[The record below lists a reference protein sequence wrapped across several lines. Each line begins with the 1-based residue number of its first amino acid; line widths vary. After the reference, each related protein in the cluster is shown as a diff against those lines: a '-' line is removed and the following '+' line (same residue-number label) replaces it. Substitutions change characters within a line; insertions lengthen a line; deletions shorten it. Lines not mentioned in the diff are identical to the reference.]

1 MMTKSTLLTLLGVSA
16 IGLSKS
22 LSKGSLGRI
31 RMGVLSRNE
40 IRNLIQ
46 NVREHQENL
55 IAPFYAGEISLAQ
68 AMTNAL
74 ENPYQYHSDEYNVDT
89 NIINISD
96 QFLKTNLFLFY
107 NPHIYRPSDAY
118 SFGDKRGKLKT
129 AEEKRELSRL
139 LFKLVNKSFEEK
151 DFPEF
156 FYDPSK
162 DQKDNWYRYVKT
174 LLRYYDN
181 LLPDENIQENF
192 LTIVFEP
199 ENTPGQ
205 FRLRADGNIYF
216 EQDMALLRSLRHEV
230 RHSIDYQLKERSDS
244 FNDGYSIHSLPKK
257 HKRNIADINEPR
269 DYRKLPHVQRPAEFV
284 TYIGDVHD
292 QIAGSDLF
300 IDDDGN
306 FRDEP
311 LRESVLSSVNPNSFN
326 ILNYCFV
333 NLYGGRNQSGIPSE
347 VLLETLTRTLSGK
360 YRRWIWNKK
369 NRFHSEDYY
378 NMMREELL
386 STAYNAGRTIYN
398 QFQDYFIENYD
409 PNVQI
414 V

>member
-1 MMTKSTLLTLLGVSA
+1 MTNTSLLTLLGVSA

-40 IRNLIQ
+40 IRNLTQ

-74 ENPYQYHSDEYNVDT
+74 GNTYQYHSDEYNVDA

-129 AEEKRELSRL
+129 TEEKRALISL
-139 LFKLVNKSFEEK
+139 LFKMVNKSFEEK

-162 DQKDNWYRYVKT
+162 NQRDNWFRYVKT
-174 LLRYYDN
+174 LLRYYNN
-181 LLPDENIQENF
+181 LLPDENIQESF
-192 LTIVFEP
+192 LTIVLEP
-199 ENTPGQ
+199 ENTRGQ
-205 FRLRADGNIYF
+205 FRIRQDGNIYF
-216 EQDMALLRSLRHEV
+216 ESDDALLRSLRHEA
-230 RHSIDYQLKERSDS
+230 RHSIDFQLKGRSDA
-244 FNDGYSIHSLPKK
+244 FKEGYSIHSLPKK
-257 HKRNIADINEPR
+257 HKRKIADINEPR
-269 DYRKLPHVQRPAEFV
+269 DYRRLPHAEQPAELV

-292 QIAGSDLF
+292 EITGSDLF

-306 FRDEP
+306 FREEP
-311 LRESVLSSVNPNSFN
+311 RKESIRSSVNPNSFN
-326 ILNYCFV
+326 IVNYCFV
-333 NLYGGRNQSGIPSE
+333 NLYGGRNQSGVPSE
-347 VLLETLTRTLSGK
+347 VLLETLTRILSDK
-360 YRRWIWNKK
+360 YRSNIYKKK
-369 NRFHSEDYY
+369 NIFHSKDYY

-386 STAYNAGRTIYN
+386 STAYDAGRTIYN

>member
-1 MMTKSTLLTLLGVSA
+1 MTRSTLLTLLGVSA

-40 IRNLIQ
+40 IRNNLIP

-55 IAPFYAGEISLAQ
+55 MAPFYDGEISLTE
-68 AMTNAL
+68 AMNNAL
-74 ENPYQYHSDEYNVDT
+74 ANPYLYHSDEYNVDA

-107 NPHIYRPSDAY
+107 NPNIYKPSDAY
-118 SFGDKRGKLKT
+118 LFGNKKGKLKT
-129 AEEKRELSRL
+129 REEKRDLRRL

-162 DQKDNWYRYVKT
+162 NQNDNWVRYVKT
-174 LLRYYDN
+174 LLKYYTS
-181 LLPDENIQENF
+181 LFPDENIQENF
-192 LTIVFEP
+192 ITIVFEK
-199 ENTPGQ
+199 ENTAGQ

-216 EQDMALLRSLRHEV
+216 ESDNALLRSLRHEA
-230 RHSIDYQLKERSDS
+230 RHSIDYQLKGRSDA
-244 FNDGYSIHSLPKK
+244 FKDGYSIHSLPKK
-257 HKRNIADINEPR
+257 HKRKIADINEPR
-269 DYRKLPHVQRPAEFV
+269 DYRRLPHAEQPAELV

-292 QIAGSDLF
+292 EITGSDLF

-306 FRDEP
+306 FREEP
-311 LRESVLSSVNPNSFN
+311 RKESIRSRVNPNSFN
-326 ILNYCFV
+326 IVNYCFV
-333 NLYGGRNQSGIPSE
+333 NLYGGRNESGVPSE
-347 VLLETLTRTLSGK
+347 VLLETLTRILSDK
-360 YRRWIWNKK
+360 YRSNIYEKK

-386 STAYNAGRTIYN
+386 STAYDAGRTIYN